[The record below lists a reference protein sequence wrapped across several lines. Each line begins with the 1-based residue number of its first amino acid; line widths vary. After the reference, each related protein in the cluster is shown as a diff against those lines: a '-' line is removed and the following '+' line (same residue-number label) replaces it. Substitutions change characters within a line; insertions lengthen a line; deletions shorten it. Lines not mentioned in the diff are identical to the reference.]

1 MQLSFPLPHEPFVLI
16 LILLAYF
23 EHVTASVLHHYNST
37 CQKTSVAI
45 LLVFSTTNQWDDTDV
60 RQLVVLDLQASQR
73 Q

>member
-1 MQLSFPLPHEPFVLI
+1 MQLSFPLPHEPFMSI
-16 LILLAYF
+16 LILLVCF
-23 EHVTASVLHHYNST
+23 EQVTASALHRYNDT

-45 LLVFSTTNQWDDTDV
+45 LLVFSTINQWDDTDV